1 MTVNSF
7 AARSTQ
13 YIMTKNMWY
22 SEASNIDSLIG
33 VYKEREDKSIL
44 KKFRKARP
52 RDNLSRVP
60 PESRIIKLFDLQT
73 PEFGAQIN
81 EFLQFENAEMTMF
94 FLESELVL
102 LQNQTWFCDG
112 TFTIC
117 KDINEQQIY
126 IISVLFQNDEKTR
139 VFSYPV
145 VFVFLQ
151 GKSFSTFNKMFK
163 VLNEKFNCAFGE
175 ELRPKNVNSDCEAG
189 LIKSAKYIYKNIQV
203 NLCQVHVRRS
213 WERKLIEKIG
223 KAKFNKSKIILSK
236 TLTLLNGA
244 FYVPIQFLTN
254 IIAHLRNAITPILPF
269 EIQNSFE
276 NFIKYLEAE
285 YFFHNAIFKNTDWN
299 YYGKD
304 LSETSTNSVEAINKK
319 LKRACYYYFKT
330 GLSQSTDIPTRT

>member
-1 MTVNSF
+1 
-7 AARSTQ
+7 
-13 YIMTKNMWY
+13 
-22 SEASNIDSLIG
+22 
-33 VYKEREDKSIL
+33 
-44 KKFRKARP
+44 
-52 RDNLSRVP
+52 
-60 PESRIIKLFDLQT
+60 
-73 PEFGAQIN
+73 
-81 EFLQFENAEMTMF
+81 
-94 FLESELVL
+94 
-102 LQNQTWFCDG
+102 
-112 TFTIC
+112 
-117 KDINEQQIY
+117 
-126 IISVLFQNDEKTR
+126 
-139 VFSYPV
+139 
-145 VFVFLQ
+145 
-151 GKSFSTFNKMFK
+151 MFK

-254 IIAHLRNAITPILPF
+254 IIAHLRNDITPILPF

-319 LKRACYYYFKT
+319 LKRACNYGKINFEGACDILNRFKADYRSEYEYKVLQCILNPRKNQT
-330 GLSQSTDIPTRT
+330 ILNMKNKMRITAEYNLLSVINQEIYVLQYSFKFSHFKRNARSVLFPALLI